1 MSEVQLVVLR
11 KNRWL
16 VRNQWESSQG
26 KIFVVQWYLWPK
38 DVGKSVINVFFHD
51 YREFLEL
58 TPTILS
64 AKVKKLT
71 DNLD

>member
-1 MSEVQLVVLR
+1 MSEVQLVALR

-38 DVGKSVINVFFHD
+38 TVGKSMINVFFSE

-58 TPTILS
+58 THTILS